1 MREME
6 AKALRTSAPK
16 AYNPGIMAT
25 KKSSDGSARSN
36 KIRFV
41 LVEAD
46 ISDGNLSELTQA
58 ITSALRP
65 ATTMRQLPRVTAP
78 ALAPVTEAAEESDT
92 PGVEELEDDQPT
104 NGDGSAAKP
113 ARVKKFKPPDYL
125 PDLLAGEKGAAFKE
139 FAREKA
145 PATKSAKYLVSTYW
159 LKEKGDSPTVN
170 ANKIYTCFKTAGWS
184 TGFNDWNQT
193 FHNLVHS
200 EHLRKTGNG
209 EFAINPL
216 GEDAVAKGTA

>member
-1 MREME
+1 VR
-6 AKALRTSAPK
+6 AP
-16 AYNPGIMAT
+16 P
-25 KKSSDGSARSN
+25 RSN

-46 ISDGNLSELTQA
+46 ISDGNLSELTHA
-58 ITSALRP
+58 ITTALKP
-65 ATTMRQLPRVTAP
+65 AINPAYRQLLARQTQVLPEAEDATPAPENETEETQDTAE
-78 ALAPVTEAAEESDT
+78 AQEAAS
-92 PGVEELEDDQPT
+92 G
-104 NGDGSAAKP
+104 NGTEPKP
-113 ARVKKFKPPDYL
+113 ARVKKFKPPEYL
-125 PDLLAGEKGAAFKE
+125 PELFAGEKGAAFKE
-139 FAREKA
+139 FAKEKA
-145 PATKSAKYLVSTYW
+145 PESRNAKCLAATYW

-170 ANKIYTCFKTAGWS
+170 ANKIYTAFKTAGWS

-216 GEDAVAKGTA
+216 GEDAVTQGTE

>member
-1 MREME
+1 M
-6 AKALRTSAPK
+6 APK
-16 AYNPGIMAT
+16 KQGETLN
-25 KKSSDGSARSN
+25 RSN

-65 ATTMRQLPRVTAP
+65 SV
-78 ALAPVTEAAEESDT
+78 APVRQITRTATPTLPPAPNGAQDTEEEELDEVV
-92 PGVEELEDDQPT
+92 VEEPA
-104 NGDGSAAKP
+104 NGDLPDDSKP
-113 ARVKKFKPPDYL
+113 AQKKTFKVPEYL
-125 PDLLAGEKGAAFKE
+125 PELVAGEKGKAFKE
-139 FAREKA
+139 FAAEKA
-145 PATKSAKYLVSTYW
+145 PSSKKKKYLVATYW
-159 LKEKGDSPTVN
+159 LKEHGDSPTVN

-200 EHLRKTGNG
+200 EHLRKVGSG

-216 GEDAVAKGTA
+216 GEDAVTKGID